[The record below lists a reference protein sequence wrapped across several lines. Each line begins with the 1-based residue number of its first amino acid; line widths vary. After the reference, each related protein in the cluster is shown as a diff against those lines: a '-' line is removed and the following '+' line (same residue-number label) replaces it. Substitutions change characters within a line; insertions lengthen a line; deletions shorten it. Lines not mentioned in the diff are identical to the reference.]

1 MYATMA
7 LMQKYA
13 AHRGIALST
22 LGRLAVGSSTVAD
35 RMERG
40 RVTIATIARIEHWLS
55 DHWPADLAWPS
66 DIPRPA
72 PRVGKDAA

>member
-1 MYATMA
+1 MRR
-7 LMQKYA
+7 YA

-22 LGRLAVGSSTVAD
+22 LGRLAVGSSTVAE
-35 RMERG
+35 RMGRG
-40 RVTIATIARIEHWLS
+40 RVTIATIGRIEQWLS